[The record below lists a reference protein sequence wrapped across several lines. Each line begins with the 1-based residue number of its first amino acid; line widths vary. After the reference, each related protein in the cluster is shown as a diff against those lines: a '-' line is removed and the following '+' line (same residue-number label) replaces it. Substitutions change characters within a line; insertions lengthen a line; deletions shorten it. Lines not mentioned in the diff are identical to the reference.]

1 MLPFITI
8 FNRQIPMYGLLIM
21 AGVSLGVSF
30 AVFFPAKKHIAR
42 QDIFNAVCYA
52 GVGVFAGA
60 KLLYIVLTL
69 PELFF
74 AQNAPALTWELVYR
88 LFAYGFVFY
97 GGVLGGLF
105 GIFLYACK
113 YKLAFLPLTETLI
126 PAVPL
131 VHAVG
136 RIGCF
141 CAGCC
146 YGVPMEPPW
155 GVYFHADSVA
165 LHGVPLFPVQ
175 LYEAALNVVLFIGLF
190 AYSRKERR
198 PGQILGLYL
207 LFYALIRFTLEYFR
221 FDAARGFL
229 LGISTSQ
236 WISLL
241 LLPVG
246 LCLLLAKRKTVHS
259 GAGQL

>member
-21 AGVSLGVSF
+21 AGVVLGVFF

-42 QDIFNAVCYA
+42 DDLFNAVCYA
-52 GVGVFAGA
+52 GVGVFVGA
-60 KLLYIVLTL
+60 KLLYIALEI

-74 AQNAPALTWELVYR
+74 AQNAPTFTWELIYR

-105 GIFLYACK
+105 GIFLYARK
-113 YKLAFLPLTETLI
+113 YKLAFFPLTESLI
-126 PAVPL
+126 PSVPL
-131 VHAVG
+131 IHSVG

-146 YGVPMEPPW
+146 YGVPLDPPW
-155 GVYFHADSVA
+155 GIYFHADSVA
-165 LHGVPLFPVQ
+165 LQGVSLFPVQ
-175 LYEAALNVVLFIGLF
+175 LYESALNLLLFIGLF
-190 AYSRKERR
+190 AYSRKDRR

-229 LGISTSQ
+229 LGFSTSQ
-236 WISLL
+236 WISLM

-246 LCLLLAKRKTVHS
+246 LYLLLAKRRTVPS
-259 GAGQL
+259 GAGQ